1 MDWLVLTEAAAEAV
15 SQVLV
20 IIACGAFLSKTGYL
34 SQSAQKSIS
43 QVNLYFM
50 TPCLL
55 FTKTVATIN
64 WEQFKAFWLIPV
76 FFSIFTA
83 VSWLVAKA
91 GSRWLRFSPDETK
104 FVIAAVL
111 FSNTNSLPMALV
123 QSLVMSAA
131 GLRLLRDEHD
141 TPEQATARGISYIL
155 FYAIFANLVRWSY
168 GFNLL
173 VPRSDNSNNA
183 SLEEENQTL
192 IIGFDNATL
201 SPGAVWE
208 TSGYRRGTRS
218 WLKKAA
224 STVHSRVRDFLTPP
238 LLTTLVA
245 LVIGIV
251 PALHRLFTSP
261 SSRVYAFVIHPIENC
276 GAAAIPMILLCL
288 GAQAAHFAT
297 TGNTL
302 STGWSSVAGAWLAQR
317 RRQSGRTQLR
327 NTQYRSQTWEPSSYA
342 IGEDES
348 QDEEDDEGQEMSSID
363 AAVGQDWFR
372 VPSRSKHMRGG
383 YDCGSAVSM
392 DDAASTTT
400 TLFQFD
406 RPSNAFD
413 GEEDEDDDDGP
424 EPSSSSELPRAH
436 RFWWVSPVSFA
447 LLARMILVP
456 ALCLPSILFHPG
468 SLSPMLSLDPTFSLT
483 LVLLG
488 AAPTAINMIQLCQLK
503 GFFEQEMAA
512 LLSWSYCIWGI
523 PCVLGWSLVGLWA
536 AGR

>member
-141 TPEQATARGISYIL
+141 TPEQATA
-155 FYAIFANLVRWSY
+155 
-168 GFNLL
+168 
-173 VPRSDNSNNA
+173 SDNSNNA

-238 LLTTLVA
+238 LLTALVA

-413 GEEDEDDDDGP
+413 DEGDEDDDDGP
-424 EPSSSSELPRAH
+424 GPSSSSGLPRAH

-447 LLARMILVP
+447 LLARMVLVP
-456 ALCLPSILFHPG
+456 ALCLPAILFHPG

-512 LLSWSYCIWGI
+512 LLSWSYCILGI

>member
-20 IIACGAFLSKTGYL
+20 IVACGAFLSKTGYL

-55 FTKTVATIN
+55 FTKTVATID

-76 FFSIFTA
+76 FFSLFTA

-111 FSNTNSLPMALV
+111 FSNTNSLPMALI

-131 GLRLLRDEHD
+131 GSRLLRDEHD

-173 VPRSDNSNNA
+173 VPRNDNSNNA
-183 SLEEENQTL
+183 MLQEEENHTL
-192 IIGFDNATL
+192 IIGLDNSTL
-201 SPGAVWE
+201 SSGAIWE
-208 TSGYRRGTRS
+208 QSGYRRGTRS

-224 STVHSRVRDFLTPP
+224 LTVHSRARGILTPP
-238 LLTTLVA
+238 LLTALIA

-261 SSRVYAFVIHPIENC
+261 SSRVYSFVIHPIENC

-297 TGNTL
+297 TGDAL
-302 STGWSSVAGAWLAQR
+302 STGWSSVAGGWLAQR
-317 RRQSGRTQLR
+317 KRQSERTQM
-327 NTQYRSQTWEPSSYA
+327 RSARYQPQVWKPA
-342 IGEDES
+342 DHALDEDES
-348 QDEEDDEGQEMSSID
+348 QDEEDDEGQEMASID
-363 AAVGQDWFR
+363 ATTGQDWFH
-372 VPSRSKHMRGG
+372 VSSRSAHTRGG
-383 YDCGSAVSM
+383 YDCGSAVTM

-400 TLFQFD
+400 TLFQFE

-413 GEEDEDDDDGP
+413 EEEDEDDDGP

-447 LLARMILVP
+447 LLSRMILVP
-456 ALCLPSILFHPG
+456 ALCLPAILFHPG

-483 LVLLG
+483 LVLLS

-503 GFFEQEMAA
+503 GFFEQEMTAV
-512 LLSWSYCIWGI
+512 LSWSYCIWGI